1 MNLSSQILLPRG
13 KPSVLWT
20 KGRLMY
26 IFFLYTKNLQTFDF
40 GWIWSG
46 DVWVGGWVYGCSY
59 PLQVCIETRH
69 WLSSSIAFDIC
80 YYYCH
85 DYYLVRLTGQWAES
99 GQSLPPRH
107 ASTLS
112 SYMGARDLNSGP
124 HIEQLGLYPLS
135 HLSRPQNQYFIVSVK
150 HLLQERPNTTSY
162 LSAWHLSCRLH
173 LGVLLQA
180 SCCVL
185 FAVFF

>member
-1 MNLSSQILLPRG
+1 
-13 KPSVLWT
+13 
-20 KGRLMY
+20 MY

-85 DYYLVRLTGQWAES
+85 DYYLVRLTGQ
-99 GQSLPPRH
+99 
-107 ASTLS
+107 
-112 SYMGARDLNSGP
+112 
-124 HIEQLGLYPLS
+124 
-135 HLSRPQNQYFIVSVK
+135 
-150 HLLQERPNTTSY
+150 
-162 LSAWHLSCRLH
+162 
-173 LGVLLQA
+173 
-180 SCCVL
+180 
-185 FAVFF
+185 